1 MKKNLF
7 ELFIDKIL
15 SFPLWVKQIIYVRLA
30 VDMKR
35 NLCEEFIRTNVSK
48 ILALYSPTLTFEG
61 RTELAEHNLGWDSNI
76 YNFLQ
81 YCADDFTILDISISS
96 YFSMEEVSKYFIFC
110 LEQGYIEHPKSKEV
124 NAMASFIS
132 GKIRIGE
139 YFLERGLINEFQ
151 LNDALIEAEKTPE
164 KLGEILLKKGYV
176 AEKDLKSV
184 VILKEEAKK
193 RFIMDFSML
202 PKTIETVSY
211 TSIEKDELSVL
222 RDENKKLKLKLERLL
237 SLVKKDEE

>member
-7 ELFIDKIL
+7 EMFMDKIL
-15 SFPLWVKQIIYVRLA
+15 SFPLWVRQIIYVRLA
-30 VDMKR
+30 VDMRK

-48 ILALYSPTLTFEG
+48 ILALYSPILTFDG

-110 LEQGYIEHPKSKEV
+110 LEQGYVEFPKSKEV
-124 NAMASFIS
+124 IAMAAFIA
-132 GKIRIGE
+132 GKTRIGE
-139 YFLERGLINEFQ
+139 YFLDRGLINEMQ
-151 LNDALIEAEKTPE
+151 LNDALIDSEKSPE

-176 AEKDLKSV
+176 TEKDLKSV
-184 VILKEEAKK
+184 VILKEESKK

-202 PKTIETVSY
+202 PKTMETVSY
-211 TSIEKDELSVL
+211 TTTERDELSVL
-222 RDENKKLKLKLERLL
+222 REENKRLKLKLERLL